1 MNLSGYLKE
10 SKKPIVSL
18 VLVLP
23 LVMFYNVGLILTN
36 WEALNGAD
44 FITLSIIH
52 LLGREGFLWFQ
63 AALALLFLGTLLYL
77 KRLQDFSIRLLFPVL
92 GESLVYALSMGTLIL
107 FVLERSDL
115 LAVSSPSSIS
125 ALQILTISAGAGSHE
140 EFVFRLLLIP
150 ASTAA
155 LVRFTQ
161 MNVSAA
167 GVFSV
172 ALSSIVFAVAHYIGP
187 ESFSLFTFTFRTLAG
202 LIFATIFLF
211 RGFAVAV
218 YTHCLYDVYVLAFSS
233 G

>member
-1 MNLSGYLKE
+1 MNLNGYLKE

-125 ALQILTISAGAGSHE
+125 ALQILTISAGAGFHE